1 MDVGRGVLP
10 ERSARFFGRKAE
22 VEELCRLVEGERL
35 LSLVGAP
42 GCGKTRLAI
51 EVAAQV
57 ASAFDGGVRFVELAS
72 IGGPESVVT
81 AVGLALGVP
90 EGPGRSML
98 DVLTDALREAGPVLV
113 LLDNCEHVLEGAA
126 AWAGHVVTA
135 CPEVSVLTTS
145 RAPLGV
151 PGERRW
157 NVPRLDLV
165 AAVQLFT
172 DRARAVSGGPEPGP
186 DVGSN
191 GPDGSGGANGPDEA
205 VVEEI
210 CSRLDGLPLAVELT
224 AAWSRLL
231 SPGQILDRLTEGAR
245 ELSAPGRGHEP
256 RHDTMAAAVEWSY
269 RLVPAGAQRVFERAS
284 VFAGGFDLEA
294 LEGVAGRDD
303 PADPDDD
310 VLVWLAE
317 LVDNSL
323 VLTERVPGGP
333 MRYRMLEP
341 VRQHAEA
348 RLARRGEGDEVRRR
362 HLDHYLDLAA
372 RYDPWQD
379 FGDRAIRLE
388 QLAQDEG
395 NLLAAWEWAR
405 RQPSDVGL
413 RLGVA
418 CGQYFAYGGRVNEG
432 VRWFEE
438 ALAKGTED
446 RRLRADALLAVGQL
460 AWRSGDYALARARLE
475 DALVLAGSLGDPV
488 FHGRAL
494 RILSAAEFSI
504 GHTEVAADQA
514 EQAIDLYRACGD
526 GVGTA
531 GALISR
537 AWARYAQG
545 DVDGGN
551 DDMRA
556 ALVANEPF
564 GNVTVTAY
572 GHFGLSYGAALAGD
586 TEAQHTHLA
595 AARVAIDAGGIV
607 ERADWL
613 AQSAVLAA
621 QQERPHTA
629 VRLLGGMDTW
639 GRRRGG
645 SRMPAQ
651 LGALFT
657 PIIEKLF
664 LQVGSPLGDRLWA
677 RGREMRWAEL
687 VAEALSPEPDR
698 SPLTRRETEIAEL
711 VAEGLTNVDIAR
723 RLVLSRRTV
732 ESHIDHI
739 RQKLTLG
746 SRNEIIVW
754 VLQESPPSRDT

>member
-1 MDVGRGVLP
+1 MGGGASIDVGRGVLP
-10 ERSARFFGRKAE
+10 ERPARFFGRKAE
-22 VEELCRLVEGERL
+22 VEELCRLVLDERL
-35 LSLVGAP
+35 LSVVGAP
-42 GCGKTRLAI
+42 GGGKTRLAV
-51 EVAAQV
+51 EVGAQV
-57 ASAFDGGVRFVELAS
+57 APAFGGGVRFVELAP

-90 EGPGRSML
+90 EGPGRPML
-98 DVLTDALREAGPVLV
+98 DVLTDALQEAGPVLV
-113 LLDNCEHVLEGAA
+113 LLDNCEHVIDGAA
-126 AWAGHVVTA
+126 ALAGHLVTT

-145 RAPLGV
+145 RALLGI
-151 PGERRW
+151 PGERLW
-157 NVPRLDLV
+157 NIPRLELA

-172 DRARAVSGGPEPGP
+172 DRSQSVAGGPVLDQTDEP
-186 DVGSN
+186 VI
-191 GPDGSGGANGPDEA
+191 
-205 VVEEI
+205 EEI

-231 SPGQILDRLTEGAR
+231 SPGQILDRLNEGAR
-245 ELSAPGRGHEP
+245 ELASPGRGRDP
-256 RHDTMAAAVEWSY
+256 RHDTMAASVEWSY

-294 LEGVAGRDD
+294 LEAVAGRD
-303 PADPDDD
+303 DPDDD

-323 VLTERVPGGP
+323 VLTERVSGGP

-341 VRQHAEA
+341 VRQHAE
-348 RLARRGEGDEVRRR
+348 GDEVRRR
-362 HLDHYLDLAA
+362 PLDHYLDLAK

-379 FGDRAIRLE
+379 FGARTIRLE

-405 RQPSDVGL
+405 RQPSDIGL

-432 VRWFEE
+432 LRWFEE

-446 RRLRADALLAVGQL
+446 GRLRADALLAVGQL
-460 AWRSGDYALARARLE
+460 AWRSGGYDLAHARLE
-475 DALVLAGSLGDPV
+475 GALALAGSFADPV
-488 FHGRAL
+488 FHGRVL
-494 RILSAAEFSI
+494 RILSAVEFSV
-504 GHTEVAADQA
+504 GHTAAAAEQA
-514 EQAIDLYRACGD
+514 EQAIDLYRGCGD

-556 ALVANEPF
+556 ALAANEPF
-564 GNVTVTAY
+564 ANATVTAY
-572 GHFGLSYGAALAGD
+572 GHFGLNYGAALVGD
-586 TEAQHTHLA
+586 TEVQRPHLA
-595 AARVAIDAGGIV
+595 AARAAIDDGGVV
-607 ERADWL
+607 ERSDWL
-613 AQSAVLAA
+613 ALGAVLAA
-621 QQERPHTA
+621 HEGRAHSA

-645 SRMPAQ
+645 SKMPAQ

-657 PIIEKLF
+657 PVIERLF
-664 LQVGSPLGDRLWA
+664 LQVGSPLGGRLWA
-677 RGREMRWAEL
+677 RGRAMQWAEL
-687 VAEALSPEPDR
+687 VAEALAPPSER
-698 SPLTRRETEIAEL
+698 SLLTRRETEIAGL

-723 RLVLSRRTV
+723 KLVLSRRTI
-732 ESHIDHI
+732 ESHVDHI
-739 RQKLTLG
+739 KQKLTLG
-746 SRNEIIVW
+746 GRNEIIVW
-754 VLQESPPSRDT
+754 VLQESPQPRET

>member
-1 MDVGRGVLP
+1 
-10 ERSARFFGRKAE
+10 
-22 VEELCRLVEGERL
+22 
-35 LSLVGAP
+35 
-42 GCGKTRLAI
+42 
-51 EVAAQV
+51 
-57 ASAFDGGVRFVELAS
+57 
-72 IGGPESVVT
+72 
-81 AVGLALGVP
+81 
-90 EGPGRSML
+90 
-98 DVLTDALREAGPVLV
+98 V
-113 LLDNCEHVLEGAA
+113 LLDNCEHVLDAA
-126 AWAGHVVTA
+126 AALARHVVTA

-172 DRARAVSGGPEPGP
+172 DRARSVSGGPAPGP
-186 DVGSN
+186 DGYGGSE
-191 GPDGSGGANGPDEA
+191 GSDEA
-205 VVEEI
+205 VVAEI

-224 AAWSRLL
+224 AAWSRVL

-245 ELSAPGRGHEP
+245 ELTAPGRGREP

-294 LEGVAGRDD
+294 LEAVAGRD
-303 PADPDDD
+303 DPDDD

-341 VRQHAEA
+341 VRQHADA
-348 RLARRGEGDEVRRR
+348 RLARSGEGDEVRRR

-379 FGDRAIRLE
+379 LGGRAIRLE
-388 QLAQDEG
+388 QLARDEG

-405 RQPSDVGL
+405 RQRSDVGL

-432 VRWFEE
+432 LRWFEE
-438 ALAKGTED
+438 ALAADTGQGTGQGTED
-446 RRLRADALLAVGQL
+446 GRLRADALLAVGQL
-460 AWRSGDYALARARLE
+460 AWRSGDYDLAHARLE
-475 DALVLAGSLGDPV
+475 DALALAASLADPV
-488 FHGRAL
+488 FHGRVL
-494 RILSAAEFSI
+494 RILSAAEFSV
-504 GHTEVAADQA
+504 GHTAVAAEQA
-514 EQAIDLYRACGD
+514 EQAIDIYRACGD

-556 ALVANEPF
+556 ALAANEPF
-564 GNVTVTAY
+564 ANVTVTAY
-572 GHFGLSYGAALAGD
+572 GHFGLTYGAALASD
-586 TEAQHTHLA
+586 TEAQHRHLA

-621 QQERPHTA
+621 QQGRPHPA

-657 PIIEKLF
+657 PVIERLF
-664 LQVGSPLGDRLWA
+664 LEVGSPLGDRLWA
-677 RGREMRWAEL
+677 RGRQMPWAEL
-687 VAEALSPEPDR
+687 VADALARPPDR
-698 SPLTRRETEIAEL
+698 SPLTRRETEIAGL
-711 VAEGLTNVDIAR
+711 VAEGLTNVDIAKK
-723 RLVLSRRTV
+723 LVLSRRTV

-754 VLQESPPSRDT
+754 VLQESQQAQQPRET